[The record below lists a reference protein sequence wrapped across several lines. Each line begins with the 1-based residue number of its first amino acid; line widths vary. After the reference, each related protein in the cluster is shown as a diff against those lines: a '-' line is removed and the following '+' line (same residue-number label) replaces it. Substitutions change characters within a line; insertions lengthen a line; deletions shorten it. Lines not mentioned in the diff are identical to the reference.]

1 MNFTLHPETDLVI
14 KKIKKDIKKSKY
26 DLLSLFFIHN
36 KKKYSQDSINPGED
50 KILLAQLFF
59 LDFIKVFKNSEKEYF
74 TNNNITKTSFV
85 RKIHQ
90 ASHKERTELGWSFI
104 LHQDFFKT
112 TEHFIFFDTDS
123 LLITYNI
130 EISHQ
135 KQNTNLPYY
144 ESTFSDN
151 FSKLFTPNNKKYE
164 LNSYSL
170 KELVS
175 DIITHIYLKKYRS
188 FYSLH
193 DEIIKFKPKKMSN
206 FFFTLNYDLPVKEDE
221 VIICSRYE
229 RLLWAIS
236 KDLISGK
243 SLNFGI
249 HICDNFLRITSYIG
263 NNPPGSKQLIEIL
276 NVPHFD
282 IFIKDE
288 QIITIDSN
296 QNEKRFKLEQGE
308 NVVKEIKNIVC
319 EHMNINNSNKD
330 DFINYMNTHFIKPI
344 MQSLQEKL
352 TSTTFN
358 LVNIIPPN
366 NPSFYEL
373 KSQTFKLT
381 INYNENSILVIPIK
395 LRDIVEYNIKAK
407 SNISQ
412 ITNLIAIN
420 IEKFSII
427 KNVNNNHSNN
437 YLKKRI

>member
-36 KKKYSQDSINPGED
+36 KKIYSQDSINPGED

-85 RKIHQ
+85 RKIYQ
-90 ASHKERTELGWSFI
+90 ASHKERTEPGWSFI

-130 EISHQ
+130 EISNQ
-135 KQNTNLPYY
+135 KKNIDLPYY
-144 ESTFSDN
+144 ESTFANN

-164 LNSYSL
+164 LNSHSL
-170 KELVS
+170 QDLVS
-175 DIITHIYLKKYRS
+175 DIMTHIYLKKYRS
-188 FYSLH
+188 FCSLH

-206 FFFTLNYDLPVKEDE
+206 FLFTLNYNLPVKENE
-221 VIICSRYE
+221 VIISSRYE

-236 KDLISGK
+236 KDLTSGK
-243 SLNFGI
+243 SLNFLTDV
-249 HICDNFLRITSYIG
+249 HNNFLCVTSYIG
-263 NNPPGSKQLIEIL
+263 TNYPGSKPLIEIL
-276 NVPHFD
+276 NVPNFH

-296 QNEKRFKLEQGE
+296 KNEKRFKLEHGE
-308 NVVKEIKNIVC
+308 NAVTEIKNIVC
-319 EHMNINNSNKD
+319 EHMNINKSNKD
-330 DFINYMNTHFIKPI
+330 DFINYINVHFIKPV
-344 MQSLQEKL
+344 MESLKEKL
-352 TSTTFN
+352 TSTTFD
-358 LVNIIPPN
+358 LVNIIPPD

-373 KSQTFKLT
+373 KNQTFKLIISYNGNEISVISVKLKD
-381 INYNENSILVIPIK
+381 INN
-395 LRDIVEYNIKAK
+395 YNIKRK
-407 SNISQ
+407 SNISK
-412 ITNLIAIN
+412 ITDLIVIN
-420 IEKFSII
+420 IEKFCITNNII
-427 KNVNNNHSNN
+427 NEHCNKYS
-437 YLKKRI
+437 KKRI